1 VFSIKLRSDG
11 SIDRYKAHLV
21 VLENKQEY
29 GIYYDETFDSVA
41 KMTTMPTNLA
51 IVASQACL
59 LHQMDIKNAFLH
71 NDI

>member
-1 VFSIKLRSDG
+1 
-11 SIDRYKAHLV
+11 